1 MLKILIMLILG
12 IETSCD
18 ETAASLVEVYPV
30 KSRKAGTLR
39 GLSGRVKVL
48 SNVVSSQVK
57 LHAKYG
63 GIVPSLAAR
72 EHVKNLRAVL
82 ELAIRPAAEI
92 ATSAA
97 GQVRPKVGKKTIP
110 ALGRIDLIAV
120 TAGPGLISSLLVG
133 TTFAKTLAWKLNKPI
148 IGVNHIEGHIISNWL
163 KSVGEISNFQFLI
176 SKQFKNS
183 KKIGN
188 WELAIG
194 NCFPAVCLVVSG
206 GHTQLIRMK
215 SFGKYKIVG
224 ETLDDAAGEAFD
236 KIARILG
243 LGYPGGPAISRH
255 AEKWKSKITSIKSR
269 TNSKFQIPKIE
280 LPRPMI
286 NSKNF
291 DFSFSGLK
299 TAVLYLVRDLK
310 KKLGKNKLPKELI
323 SQIAAEAQQAIV
335 DVLVSKTI
343 RAAQEYEVRS
353 IMLSGGVSANK
364 LLRSELQKNAQ
375 QKGIKYFQPL
385 AEYTTDNAAMIAL
398 AGYIRKIKNQKSP
411 KESVRSDL
419 TGQAKAKIKESWQKV
434 KADANW
440 EIGR

>member
-1 MLKILIMLILG
+1 MLVLG

-18 ETAASLVEVYPV
+18 ETAASLVEIYPA
-30 KSRKAGTLR
+30 KSRKAET
-39 GLSGRVKVL
+39 SGKSFDRVKVL

-63 GIVPSLAAR
+63 GVVPSLAAR

-82 ELAIRPAAEI
+82 ELALR
-92 ATSAA
+92 T
-97 GQVRPKVGKKTIP
+97 GNRKLKDV
-110 ALGRIDLIAV
+110 DLIAV

-133 TTFAKTLAWKLNKPI
+133 TAFARTLAWKLNKPI
-148 IGVNHIEGHIISNWL
+148 IGVNHIEGHIASNWL
-163 KSVGEISNFQFLI
+163 PPIAENSKFEIR
-176 SKQFKNS
+176 NS
-183 KKIGN
+183 KKSKTLNLKLVSDFGFRASD
-188 WELAIG
+188 L
-194 NCFPAVCLVVSG
+194 FPAICLVVSG
-206 GHTQLIRMK
+206 GHTQLILMK
-215 SFGKYKIVG
+215 GFGKYKIVG

-255 AEKWKSKITSIKSR
+255 AEKWKSEITSIKSQ

-299 TAVLYLVRDLK
+299 TAVLYLDRDLK
-310 KKLGKNKLPKELI
+310 KKLGKDKLPQELI
-323 SQIAAEAQQAIV
+323 CQIAAEAQQAIV

-343 RAAQEYEVRS
+343 KAAEEYKAKS

-375 QKGIKYFQPL
+375 QKGIKYFQPF

-398 AGYIRKIKNQKSP
+398 AGYIKSL
-411 KESVRSDL
+411 KESR
-419 TGQAKAKIKESWQKV
+419 QAAPATQRKVKIKESWQKV

-440 EIGR
+440 EIGK